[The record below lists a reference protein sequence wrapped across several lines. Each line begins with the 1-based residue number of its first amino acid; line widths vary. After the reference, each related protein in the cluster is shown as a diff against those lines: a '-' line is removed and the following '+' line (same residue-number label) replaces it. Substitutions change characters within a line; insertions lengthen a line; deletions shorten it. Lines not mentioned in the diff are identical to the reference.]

1 MSAALTLYDLAGAE
15 ADRRFSPYCW
25 RVKMALAHKGLAA
38 EAVPWRFTEKDVI
51 AFSKQ
56 GRVPVL
62 VDGERWINDSWAIA
76 DYLETAYPQRP
87 SLFGGAAGKAL
98 ARFHANWADAF
109 VQPGMLKLVVLD
121 IWKHVAA
128 KDRDYF
134 RKSRE
139 ERFGK
144 TLEEMV
150 AERDKNVVTF
160 RESLLPLR
168 LTLSTQKFLG
178 GEAPLYADYALLG
191 SFQWCRCISDF
202 KLLTLDDPIY
212 AWRQRMLDLFDG
224 LAGEAK
230 GYPV

>member
-1 MSAALTLYDLAGAE
+1 MSATLKLYDLAAAQ

-25 RVKMALAHKGLAA
+25 RVKMALAHKGLTA
-38 EAVPWRFTEKDVI
+38 ETIPWRFTEKDVI

-62 VDGERWINDSWAIA
+62 VDGERWVNDSWAIV
-76 DYLETAYPQRP
+76 DDLETAYPERP

-98 ARFHANWADAF
+98 ARFHANWADTF
-109 VQPGMLKLVVLD
+109 IQPSMLKLVVLD
-121 IWKHVAA
+121 IWKHVDP

-144 TLEEMV
+144 TLEEVV
-150 AERDKNVVTF
+150 ADRDKNVLAF

-168 LTLSTQKFLG
+168 LTLRTQKFLG
-178 GEAPLYADYALLG
+178 GAAALYADYALLG

-202 KLLTLDDPIY
+202 KLLAPDDPIY

-224 LAGEAK
+224 LAGKAM

>member
-1 MSAALTLYDLAGAE
+1 MSAAFKLYDLAGAE
-15 ADRRFSPYCW
+15 AERRFSPYCW
-25 RVKMALAHKGLAA
+25 RIKLALAHKGLTA
-38 EAVPWRFTEKDVI
+38 ETIPWRFTEKDAI
-51 AFSKQ
+51 AFSNQ

-62 VDGERWINDSWAIA
+62 VDGERWVTDSWAIA
-76 DYLETAYPQRP
+76 EYLETNYPDR
-87 SLFGGAAGKAL
+87 SSVFGGAAGKAL

-121 IWKHVAA
+121 IWKHVDP

-139 ERFGK
+139 ERLGK
-144 TLEEMV
+144 SLEDMV
-150 AERDKNVVTF
+150 ADRDKDVLEF
-160 RESLLPLR
+160 RSNLLPLR
-168 LTLSTQKFLG
+168 LTLKTQKFLG
-178 GEAPLYADYALLG
+178 GQTPLYADYAVFG

-202 KLLTLDDPIY
+202 KLLTPDDPIH

-224 LAGEAK
+224 LGGKAK